1 MAARGTLAINRAG
14 QRTRDGNGGGR
25 GDSLPQCET
34 RDLHRDGNG
43 TTVAWVD
50 NGVSGTA
57 RATTISED
65 KANQMKGNWGQV
77 PSSWHRGEAH
87 CGKDDSRSSVERHNG
102 FTTAAT
108 LLRARWGKMGR
119 ARSGAL
125 WVWGPYMRPGEA
137 RGMRAVGCG
146 WWLSAQNARSGHDL
160 YRADG

>member
-1 MAARGTLAINRAG
+1 MAARGTPAINRAG

-87 CGKDDSRSSVERHNG
+87 RGKDDSRSSMERHNG

-108 LLRARWGKMGR
+108 LLRAGWGKMGR
-119 ARSGAL
+119 ARSGGAMGL
-125 WVWGPYMRPGEA
+125 GSLYEAGRGAWDAGRRVWVVVI
-137 RGMRAVGCG
+137 RAE
-146 WWLSAQNARSGHDL
+146 
-160 YRADG
+160 RAKRA